1 VTVVVPKELLR
12 ELVLELSK
20 VEEVLATLEELLNE
34 EGLRRVR
41 EAEEEY
47 RKEDYIVVESGKEV
61 EKLLEWAAAVPCRAA
76 LTRSFLRELRK
87 LPDDVKSRA
96 LKSSSLTLI
105 KLANPVLLLAY
116 VLTGKST

>member
-1 VTVVVPKELLR
+1 VP
-12 ELVLELSK
+12 
-20 VEEVLATLEELLNE
+20 
-34 EGLRRVR
+34 
-41 EAEEEY
+41 Y
-47 RKEDYIVVESGKEV
+47 
-61 EKLLEWAAAVPCRAA
+61 RAA